1 MSTQLNC
8 SVNYS
13 RHDSGINNA
22 VGCGLRTV
30 RKELTKCGTT
40 FMPRNIIA
48 ERNVKEVVTE
58 KSTSVE
64 TTKRKSSLR
73 KPQLPA
79 YLGEVLSEEGLTSE
93 SQGRSSGRNTFW
105 SIFDLPLQQER
116 RTDRQISST
125 PKSALKVLKNLFK
138 QTLFSTPICNQSAI
152 VSTMTATLC
161 RDGRGGIDTGGGH
174 LQHSP
179 PSLTCFHLKTSMETR
194 GLLIRNSLMEF
205 TDEEL
210 SNEEFTDKE
219 FTNKEFTDK
228 EFTNKE
234 FTDKEFSY
242 EEFTYEEFADEE
254 FSDEEF
260 TDESLMKKSL
270 MKNSLMKNSLMKSSL
285 IKDFFTYKI
294 NRPISYKRECDRTI
308 EIHDNNKSDNR

>member
-152 VSTMTATLC
+152 VSTSKAMW
-161 RDGRGGIDTGGGH
+161 GGV
-174 LQHSP
+174 L
-179 PSLTCFHLKTSMETR
+179 M
-194 GLLIRNSLMEF
+194 NSLMEF

-285 IKDFFTYKI
+285 IKDFFTYKV
-294 NRPISYKRECDRTI
+294 
-308 EIHDNNKSDNR
+308 